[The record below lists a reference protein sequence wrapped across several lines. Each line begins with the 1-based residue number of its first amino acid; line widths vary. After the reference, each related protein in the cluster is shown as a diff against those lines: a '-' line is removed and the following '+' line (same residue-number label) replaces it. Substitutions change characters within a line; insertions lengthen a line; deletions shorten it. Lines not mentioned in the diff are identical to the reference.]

1 MTKDLEKNSKL
12 HSLCVDQ
19 GWEREIETQFQRQ
32 KVTWIDWFKTKQA
45 ILIVSH
51 YQSIIVSKVGKI

>member
-12 HSLCVDQ
+12 YSLCVDQ
-19 GWEREIETQFQRQ
+19 GWEKEIETQFQRQ

-51 YQSIIVSKVGKI
+51 Y